1 MYLPLQSTETVKYCI
16 LIDLLSRDGLHKGMV
31 LGVSITHNT
40 PIGVQGKSR
49 GDQDDQVKDSAR
61 PHLGEVV
68 WCEELWSAWLGRPTQ
83 TDLCGR
89 LSALHQSPVVMRS
102 NTKIDKVPFLLFGEI
117 S

>member
-1 MYLPLQSTETVKYCI
+1 
-16 LIDLLSRDGLHKGMV
+16 MV

-40 PIGVQGKSR
+40 AVSVQGKSR
-49 GDQDDQVKDSAR
+49 GDQDDQVVDSAR
-61 PHLGEVV
+61 PHLGVEVV
-68 WCEELWSAWLGRPTQ
+68 WCDVVRLVGETNLLMWCEVVWSAWLGRPTQ

>member
-1 MYLPLQSTETVKYCI
+1 
-16 LIDLLSRDGLHKGMV
+16 MV

-61 PHLGEVV
+61 PHLGVEVV

-89 LSALHQSPVVMRS
+89 LSALHQSPVVMRY